1 MTKAQ
6 ETKLKKLGIF
16 TLAQANEIGIS
27 QQSLSKL
34 VKQEKIKRVDRG
46 IFLHPEANLDREY
59 DFQIACAKL
68 GPDAVIG
75 GLSALFYYN
84 LAEQVPKQTWVLVPP
99 HKITSKNSY
108 RLIRTQTPLD
118 KGIIVGNGYRIVSIE
133 RAIVEALKLASK
145 MGERTA
151 IKACRLAIQKRQT
164 TLKKIGMVAKELGLA
179 SYLTKYSEA
188 IIGSLQ

>member
-1 MTKAQ
+1 MNKTQ

-16 TLAQANEIGIS
+16 TIAQANELGIS

-34 VKQEKIKRVDRG
+34 VKQERIKRIDRG
-46 IFLHPEANLDREY
+46 IFVHPEATLSREY

-99 HKITSKNSY
+99 HKITSNRSY

-118 KGIIVGNGYRIVSIE
+118 KGIVEGNGYKIVSIE
-133 RAIVEALKLASK
+133 RAIVEAFKLASK
-145 MGERTA
+145 IGERTA
-151 IKACRLAIQKRQT
+151 IKACRLAIQQRLT
-164 TLKKIGMVAKELGLA
+164 TLKKIGMMAKELGLTA
-179 SYLTKYSEA
+179 NFNKYSEA

>member
-1 MTKAQ
+1 MKKAQ

-46 IFLHPEANLDREY
+46 IFLHPEASLDREY

-99 HKITSKNSY
+99 HKITSNRSY

-118 KGIIVGNGYRIVSIE
+118 KGIVVGNGYKIVSIE
-133 RAIVEALKLASK
+133 RAIVEAFKLASK

-164 TLKKIGMVAKELGLA
+164 TLKKIGIVAKELGLA

>member
-6 ETKLKKLGIF
+6 ETRLKKLGIF
-16 TLAQANEIGIS
+16 TLAQANELGIS

-46 IFLHPEANLDREY
+46 IFLHPEANLGREY

-84 LAEQVPKQTWVLVPP
+84 LAEQVPKKTWVLVPP
-99 HKITSKNSY
+99 HKMTSNRSY

-118 KGIIVGNGYRIVSIE
+118 KGTVEGNGYKIVSIE
-133 RAIVEALKLASK
+133 RAIVEAFKLASK

-151 IKACRLAIQKRQT
+151 IKACRVAIQQKQT
-164 TLKKIGMVAKELGLA
+164 TLKKIGMMAKELGLS
-179 SYLTKYSEA
+179 SYFNKYSEA